1 MKWIMLV
8 VLALVIVIVAGG
20 GFYWFKFARQ
30 NKIHIAGDA
39 FRFDFKSIDGGDLP
53 LSQYRGKAVLLVNT
67 ASQCGFTPQY
77 DGLEKLWQ
85 TYRDQGLVVLGVP
98 SNDFGNQ
105 EPGSEKEIKQ
115 FCDLNFNVDF
125 PMTAKVHTKGPQA
138 DPFYAWIRK
147 ETGTG
152 PQWNFHKYLIAPD
165 GEVVGSFPSAV
176 TPMSETLQ
184 NAIAKVLPGS
194 SPKNS

>member
-1 MKWIMLV
+1 MKWIAFGALAV
-8 VLALVIVIVAGG
+8 IAVLIAGG

-30 NKIHIAGDA
+30 TRIHLTGDA
-39 FRFDFKSIDGGDLP
+39 FRFDFQGIDGGDLP

-85 TYRDQGLVVLGVP
+85 TYRDQGLIVLGVP

-105 EPGSEKEIKQ
+105 EPGTEKQIKQ

-125 PMTAKVHTKGPQA
+125 PMTAKVHTRGPDA
-138 DPFYAWIRK
+138 HPFYAWVWK
-147 ETGTG
+147 ESGTG

-165 GEVVGSFPSAV
+165 GTVVGSFPSAV
-176 TPMSETLQ
+176 KPMSAQLTK
-184 NAIAKVLPGS
+184 AITKVLPA
-194 SPKNS
+194 PRNS